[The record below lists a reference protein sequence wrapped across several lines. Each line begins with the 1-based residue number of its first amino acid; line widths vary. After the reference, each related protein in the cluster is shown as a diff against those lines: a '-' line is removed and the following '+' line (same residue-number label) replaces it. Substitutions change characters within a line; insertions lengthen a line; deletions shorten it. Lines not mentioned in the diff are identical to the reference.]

1 MTAPADSATWAGP
14 DGPGARPRADAGRLL
29 RVVAAQRDLACTG
42 EDAAAVFGL
51 LAECVLSIFAAEG
64 ALAAQPA
71 GPDIV
76 ARASAGTCGPAVGT
90 TIPQAGTLA
99 GLALSTLQPQICHDS
114 HTDPRTRADI
124 NEQAGTRSSIIVPLV
139 DAGEPLGIVLALSSV
154 PYAFDDGDLA
164 LLTLLADVAAS
175 SLRRALL
182 RGQHEDL
189 EKGRRRDDARLRAAQ
204 ELTGLA
210 WWALDVNTDRHEWS
224 DAMFRLVGLEPSA
237 DAPSGAEFLALV
249 HPQDRPT
256 ARDLADRGYVS
267 GHGDVFRVIHPDG
280 SAHFL
285 QSWTDIET
293 DADGRTTRVI
303 GATIDVTEREEALAS
318 LEVSQANLA
327 AALELTRTAT
337 WEWDV
342 RDDRIIWSERMTE
355 LMGWPKASQAT
366 PRVEDFLSCVHP
378 DDRDRM
384 RSLGERTIATGR
396 GEEAVYRIRLRDGHV
411 RHVRAWT
418 DVRTAPDGSVVALW
432 GTAMDITAQVEQ
444 TTRLAASEEHFRVA
458 FDNAPI
464 GMSMISLT
472 PDTAGRYLRANHA
485 FEEMVGYGREDLVGR
500 HILELTHPAD
510 TERDAGFLRRLVDRE
525 TTTVAFEKRYR
536 RPDGTAVQAWLTS
549 SVVHDAD
556 GRPLYLVSHAMD
568 ITDRLR
574 EQAEL
579 ERLALTDTL
588 TGLANRTLL
597 DDRLDQALARL
608 QRSGGVCAMLLLDVD
623 RFKLVNDSLGHQVGD
638 ALLVEIAG
646 RLETVTRAE
655 TTVARLGGDE
665 FVVLVE
671 GLRAPEEI
679 HAIAARLL
687 DTLRRPYALG
697 PTAESL
703 VATVSLGVSVAAS
716 PDRTHLDLYREA
728 DLALYRAKD
737 AGRDQYALF
746 DDALRARADARLESE
761 TLLRRALAD
770 DRLVALL
777 QPIVDLGDGRVH
789 AAEGLARLE
798 TEDGR
803 LVHAGRL
810 HRRRG
815 GDRPDRRGGLADGGA
830 GGRRL
835 RGPQRRGSGHAADS
849 HHQRVGQV
857 PRGPDVRRP
866 RAPCPDVVRRARLGG
881 PRRAHRAQP
890 ADHQP
895 ARARVARPAR
905 GARRPGRARRL
916 RHRLLGAGLPAAVR
930 VAVPQDRP
938 VVRQPAGHERA
949 RRRRRRRGH
958 RPGARARPR
967 RRRRGRRDGGTAR
980 AAPRDGLR
988 PRAGL
993 PVGQAHAPGGP
1004 RGPPAGRPPL
1014 VTAKVDHLCCGRV
1027 DLTDDVVGD
1036 AVDRHTEGGQPV
1048 VGDARHVR

>member
-1 MTAPADSATWAGP
+1 VTAPADSATWAGP
-14 DGPGARPRADAGRLL
+14 DGPGPRPHADPGRLL
-29 RVVAAQRDLACTG
+29 RVVAAQRDLACTA
-42 EDAAAVFGL
+42 EDATAVFEL

-64 ALAAQPA
+64 ALVAQPVGA
-71 GPDIV
+71 DIV
-76 ARASAGTCGPAVGT
+76 ARASVGSCGPTVGT

-99 GLALSTLQPQICHDS
+99 GLALSTLEPQICRDCHS
-114 HTDPRTRADI
+114 DPRTRVDI
-124 NEQAGTRSSIIVPLV
+124 NEQAGIRSSIIVPLV
-139 DAGEPLGIVLALSSV
+139 DAGEPLGIVLALSSI
-154 PYAFDDGDLA
+154 PYAFDEGDLA

-175 SLRRALL
+175 SLSRALL
-182 RGQHEDL
+182 RGQRADL
-189 EKGRRRDDARLRAAQ
+189 EEGRRRDDARLRAAQ

-210 WWALDVNTDRHEWS
+210 WWALDVATDRHEWS
-224 DAMFRLVGLEPSA
+224 DAMFRLVGLEPS
-237 DAPSGAEFLALV
+237 DRAPGSEEFLALL
-249 HPQDRPT
+249 HPDDRPG
-256 ARDLADRGYVS
+256 ARDLAGRGYVA
-267 GHGDVFRVIHPDG
+267 GHGDVFRVVHPDG
-280 SAHFL
+280 SVHFL

-293 DADGRTTRVI
+293 DADGRTSRVV
-303 GATIDVTEREEALAS
+303 GATIDVTEREEVRAS
-318 LEVSQANLA
+318 LAASQANLA

-342 RDDRIIWSERMTE
+342 RQDRIIWSDRMTE
-355 LMGWPKASQAT
+355 LMGWPLASRAT

-384 RSLGERTIATGR
+384 RALGEQTIATGR
-396 GEEAVYRIRLRDGHV
+396 GEEAVYRIRLRDGKV

-432 GTAMDITAQVEQ
+432 GTAMDITDQVAQ
-444 TTRLAASEEHFRVA
+444 TSRLAASEEHFRVA

-464 GMSMISLT
+464 GMSMISLA
-472 PDTAGRYLRANHA
+472 PDTTGRYLRANRA
-485 FEEMVGYGREDLVGR
+485 FAEMVGYAHDDLVGR

-608 QRSGGVCAMLLLDVD
+608 QRAGGVCAMLLLDVD

-671 GLRAPEEI
+671 GLRAPEDV
-679 HAIAARLL
+679 HVIAERLL
-687 DTLRRPYALG
+687 GTLRRPYALG
-697 PTAESL
+697 PTAEAL
-703 VATVSLGVSVAAS
+703 VATVSLGISVAAS

-789 AAEGLARLE
+789 AAEGLARIE

-803 LVHAGRL
+803 LVMPLDFIDVAEETGLIVEVDSRMVERVAAAYAALSHA
-810 HRRRG
+810 
-815 GDRPDRRGGLADGGA
+815 DRATLRTVTTNVSARSLEDPAFVDR
-830 GGRRL
+830 
-835 RGPQRRGSGHAADS
+835 
-849 HHQRVGQV
+849 
-857 PRGPDVRRP
+857 
-866 RAPCPDVVRRARLGG
+866 VRRALSWYGVPGSAMRVELTERSLLTTSPLVRESLDRLAALGVQVGLDDFGTGYSALAYLQRFALQFLKIDRSFVSRLGMSARDDAVVAAVIDLAHAHDLVVVAEG
-881 PRRAHRAQP
+881 VETAEQLQRLRAMGCDRAQGYLLGRP
-890 ADHQP
+890 M
-895 ARARVARPAR
+895 RPA
-905 GARRPGRARRL
+905 ALEDLLRA
-916 RHRLLGAGLPAAVR
+916 
-930 VAVPQDRP
+930 D
-938 VVRQPAGHERA
+938 
-949 RRRRRRRGH
+949 
-958 RPGARARPR
+958 PR
-967 RRRRGRRDGGTAR
+967 W
-980 AAPRDGLR
+980 
-988 PRAGL
+988 
-993 PVGQAHAPGGP
+993 
-1004 RGPPAGRPPL
+1004 
-1014 VTAKVDHLCCGRV
+1014 
-1027 DLTDDVVGD
+1027 
-1036 AVDRHTEGGQPV
+1036 
-1048 VGDARHVR
+1048 